1 MSASAKQWKGAVIGY
16 GGAFNMGKAHAEQ
29 MIAAGIEF
37 VAACDLDAERAA
49 QAGRDFPGIGVYTQV
64 DDLLSRT
71 DIDLVTVITPHNTHA
86 PLATQVLG
94 SGKHC
99 ILEKPMCIFAEDAE
113 RLVKLAADRSLMLS
127 VYHNR
132 RWDGWY
138 LALQDLIRRDILG
151 DIFHVE
157 MYHGGYYNPGTWWRS
172 EKTISGGLFY
182 DWGAHYLDW
191 LLGIVPGKIAS
202 VRGYIQ
208 KRVWHDVSNEDHMDS
223 VIAFENGAVAHV
235 QQSSVARLGK
245 ASRRILGTKGAV
257 VDRGDGS
264 LTLQTEVNG
273 LQIESTVPYF
283 KDRHAAFYENIAA
296 HLMEGA
302 ELLVTPEQTRRIV
315 AVIETTER
323 SAKAGKELPV
333 PFE

>member
-1 MSASAKQWKGAVIGY
+1 MNGNKRKGAVIGY

-37 VAACDLDAERAA
+37 VAACDLDAARAA
-49 QAGRDFPGIGVYTQV
+49 QAGQDFPGIGVYTRV
-64 DDLLSRT
+64 EDLLARD
-71 DIDLVTVITPHNTHA
+71 DIDVVTVITPHNTHA
-86 PLATQVLG
+86 PLATQVLE

-99 ILEKPMCIFAEDAE
+99 ILEKPMCIFAEDAD
-113 RLVKLAADRSLMLS
+113 RLVRLAADKGLMLS

-138 LALQDLIRRDILG
+138 LAVQDLIRKDILG

-172 EKTISGGLFY
+172 DKAISGGVFY

-191 LLGIVPGKIAS
+191 LLGLLPGKIAS
-202 VRGYIQ
+202 VRGFIH
-208 KRVWHDVSNEDHMDS
+208 KRVWYDVSNEDQMDS
-223 VIAFENGAVAHV
+223 IIAYEDGAVAFV
-235 QQSSVARLGK
+235 QQSSIARLGK
-245 ASRRILGTKGAV
+245 AHRRILGTQGAV
-257 VDRGDGS
+257 VDYGDGS

-273 LQIESTVPYF
+273 LQVESKIPYF
-283 KDRHAAFYENIAA
+283 KDRHDAFYKNVASHLTTGAA
-296 HLMEGA
+296 LT
-302 ELLVTPEQTRRIV
+302 VTPEQTRRII

-333 PFE
+333 PYE